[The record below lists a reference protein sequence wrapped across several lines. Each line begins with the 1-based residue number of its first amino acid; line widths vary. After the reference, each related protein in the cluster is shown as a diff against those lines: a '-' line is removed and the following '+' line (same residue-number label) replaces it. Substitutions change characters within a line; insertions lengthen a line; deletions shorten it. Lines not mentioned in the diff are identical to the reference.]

1 MVNKGH
7 KFYFTTDWSKQRQ
20 QRDLLSVASITPV
33 VRVFSRESILGV
45 QKISGGLGVYAR
57 SWVAEPGRPLPA
69 RGSGYKPRKIFR
81 NLTCKILQSGASNR

>member
-57 SWVAEPGRPLPA
+57 SWVAEPGHP
-69 RGSGYKPRKIFR
+69 FR
-81 NLTCKILQSGASNR
+81 QGGPGINPGKFFEI